1 MTSHT
6 TSSKTEI
13 TATLRVPQEIIDEIL
28 EILGH
33 LATDSETVIPLRSCS
48 LVSKSWVPT
57 CQRHLF
63 HTVTFTSKNIDKWLE
78 AFPVPEESPARHVR
92 DLSVQTGGCDCVPEE
107 HFQRTLWFGN
117 VRKVTLLGNWYGRR
131 VYPFWRLPQS
141 VTSLAIGT
149 DVFTLVDTRDLLAR
163 LPNLDSL
170 SHWCDLADDRAP
182 PAIEAVPRGR
192 FSGRLQ
198 LIEGPA
204 YEDLTNMLLEVPTG
218 LRFTEVDIF
227 CNHKCS
233 LSTVRLVEACAK
245 TLVKLSYGISVYG
258 EPHSSFQSDWF

>member
-117 VRKVTLLGNWYGRR
+117 VRNVTLLGNWYGRR

-141 VTSLAIGT
+141 VTSLAIKT
-149 DVFTLVDTRDLLAR
+149 DVFTLVDIQDLLAR
-163 LPNLDSL
+163 LPNLDDLSL
-170 SHWCDLADDRAP
+170 SCYLAANRAP

-198 LIEGPA
+198 LFEGPA
-204 YEDLTNMLLEVPTG
+204 HEDLTNMLLEVPTG
-218 LRFTEVDIF
+218 LRFTEVVIS
-227 CNHKCS
+227 CRRRCPP
-233 LSTVRLVEACAK
+233 LTVRLVEACAK
-245 TLVKLSYGISVYG
+245 TLVKLSLAIFAHGK
-258 EPHSSFQSDWF
+258 PHSFQSGWF